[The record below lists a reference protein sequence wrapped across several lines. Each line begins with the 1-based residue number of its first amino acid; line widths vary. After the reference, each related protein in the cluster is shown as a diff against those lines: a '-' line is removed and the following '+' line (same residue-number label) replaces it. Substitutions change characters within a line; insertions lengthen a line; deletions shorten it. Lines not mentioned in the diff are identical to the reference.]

1 MEGRSASSACSL
13 GVLLLVVVCVCTSA
27 EEGALQ
33 NATHRRQTSPSVIGA
48 TIGSAAAALSRKIA
62 SIALDELGLDAVKDL
77 LAAARPASLP
87 VADDD
92 LLLASVEKLN
102 NKLSAATKVLVDMKK
117 MVMNDSFVRSF
128 AHPCP
133 ASVVKKVTV
142 EKNTEKLVLSV
153 PKSKPKTAKQ
163 RIASTKV
170 AEENENLKIKRQY
183 FMAASDGATDKD
195 CRLSSDDLR
204 LRRLFHEVFQPQP
217 KQIIFALDNSK
228 YMHKNEL
235 RVALSIATELVNM
248 LQKTDVVGL
257 VTADGISYEPLYLSN
272 NCSSDS
278 DAETEYED
286 NRELVLKY
294 INNIEI
300 SDEAVFNASVIRRAI
315 DMIDA
320 VNSTIVYIGKDFS
333 WTKEVQN
340 IENET
345 KNSSKIIFNTCDISD
360 EATSSYIN
368 DSFLPDCDEN
378 LSEQTYCK
386 GTHIHFNSSTTI
398 GHVCSSFLLTLPR
411 GNYNDEV
418 LTATS
423 VWDPVQK
430 DLLLPLI
437 LPCASR
443 GLVILDLYLADIA
456 QDVIYFNPLSQKRRS
471 FLINFNGEVIM
482 HSSFSR
488 PEVLTTKPRLV
499 NIGFLETNPQFSE
512 VKSHIF
518 SNSSGKYVI
527 YDTSKTT
534 TYTWKWI
541 KNLYIICIASEV
553 DNKFANSTDT
563 AKRIVSRT
571 VRELQYHRID
581 LLPPTSGML
590 CRHFKQVSTIDRGT
604 LYLSP
609 SSFQSPFKY
618 LYGLKSGKEMSLKKL
633 LQGCMAYIKDSSRFL
648 SNPGLRSDIRNDVGL
663 LYPMLSYFKQQ
674 HIHGSYNKYIVRRYT
689 STDHGVLVMF
699 PGSILESDYEPNRKS
714 WFSKALLNPGK
725 IILTPPYLDVGG
737 AGYIVTI
744 SYAPRDP
751 STDSKPVL
759 VVSMDITMGFLYKML
774 ADSLLMCATS
784 HIKCFIMDEQG
795 YLLSHPSL
803 FDRKGT
809 GPIEQQHITH
819 KEPFIA
825 NDMLN
830 HKGFVQKKLCKNFV
844 DGTLQR
850 YYNFNTSISGP
861 LTNFVYGEH
870 CSRYH
875 ITAIHGTNAFL
886 GIVNSSCNMGAFCPC
901 SVLDR
906 LCLNCNRMEQNEC
919 ECPCECVL
927 SESTCSAPSPVTPM
941 CDLQPE
947 RNNQKNNFFYNLATH
962 LKPCFDFQCDSYRAE
977 SSCIGVLGCE
987 WCHLDMDGEIPLSSP
1002 FCSAQSSCFGGV
1014 LGAVTPYGEGSL
1026 GHVIQDDLLAS
1037 YSAVGPIAG
1046 CIVAVC
1052 LILAIAVYCYKQ
1064 NSTSSVADPYLGVTP
1079 ETWPDPGVQMSH
1091 LASED
1096 DIHDERSGHQDKLL
1110 ANDLVVPISPYR
1122 VVTGYRRPNTT
1133 GESDHGY
1140 STMTPHDDSEH
1151 LAFASM
1157 EPFMSRDTSIIGDV
1171 ASSPAVSL
1179 RASITEPMTILPCG
1193 KNNVIAPVTVHR
1205 HMEAT

>member
-1 MEGRSASSACSL
+1 MEGRIAAMFLACAIIASTTCEPI
-13 GVLLLVVVCVCTSA
+13 
-27 EEGALQ
+27 EEAIVQ
-33 NATHRRQTSPSVIGA
+33 NTTHRRQTSSTVLKAAVDNAAA
-48 TIGSAAAALSRKIA
+48 TLAHAIGSVA
-62 SIALDELGLDAVKDL
+62 SDELGLEAIKDL
-77 LAAARPASLP
+77 LAAARPAPLP
-87 VADDD
+87 VSDDD

-142 EKNTEKLVLSV
+142 EKNTDKLVLSV
-153 PKSKPKTAKQ
+153 PKAKPKTVKQ

-170 AEENENLKIKRQY
+170 AEESGNLKIKRQY

-204 LRRLFHEVFQPQP
+204 LRRLFHQVFQPQS
-217 KQIIFALDNSK
+217 KQVIFALDNGK

-235 RVALSIATELVNM
+235 RITLSIATELINM
-248 LQKTDVVGL
+248 LQKTDIVGL
-257 VTADGISYEPLYLSN
+257 ITADGILHEPVLLSN
-272 NCSSDS
+272 NCSNDPN
-278 DAETEYED
+278 TEIEFED
-286 NRELVLKY
+286 NKELILKY
-294 INNIEI
+294 INNMEI
-300 SDEAVFNASVIRRAI
+300 SDEAVFNASIMRKAI
-315 DMIDA
+315 DMITTDT
-320 VNSTIVYIGKDFS
+320 NSSIVYIGKDFS
-333 WTKEVQN
+333 WTN
-340 IENET
+340 DIENEP
-345 KNSSKIIFNTCDISD
+345 KERNASKIIFNTYDISD
-360 EATSSYIN
+360 DATSSYSN
-368 DSFLPDCDEN
+368 DSLLPDCDDN
-378 LSEQTYCK
+378 SSIYCR
-386 GTHIHFNSSTTI
+386 GAHINFNSSMTI

-411 GNYNDEV
+411 GNFDDEV
-418 LTATS
+418 LTAS
-423 VWDPVQK
+423 PVWDPIQK

-471 FLINFNGEVIM
+471 FLINFRGEVIM

-488 PEVLTTKPRLV
+488 PEVLAAKPRLV
-499 NIGFLETNPQFSE
+499 NIDFIETNPQFSE
-512 VKSHIF
+512 VKSQIF
-518 SNSSGKYVI
+518 NNSNGKYTI
-527 YDTSKTT
+527 REISKMT

-553 DNKFANSTDT
+553 DNKFANSTET
-563 AKRIVSRT
+563 TKRIVSRT

-581 LLPPTSGML
+581 LLPPTSGTL

-609 SSFQSPFKY
+609 SSFQSPFEY

-633 LQGCMAYIKDSSRFL
+633 LQSCMVYLKDSSRFL
-648 SNPGLRSDIRNDVGL
+648 SNPGLRSEIRNDVGL
-663 LYPMLSYFKQQ
+663 LYPMLSYFKRQ
-674 HIHGSYNKYIVRRYT
+674 HIHGSYNKYIVRRYA

-699 PGSILESDYEPNRKS
+699 PGSILESDYEPNRKY
-714 WFSKALLNPGK
+714 WFFKALLNPGK

-744 SYAPRDP
+744 SYAPKDP
-751 STDSKPVL
+751 VIDTKPIL

-774 ADSLLMCATS
+774 ADSFLMCATS
-784 HIKCFIMDEQG
+784 NIKCFIMDEQG

-830 HKGFVQKKLCKNFV
+830 HEGFVEKILCKNFV

-850 YYNFNTSISGP
+850 FYNFDTSINGGLQNKLYS
-861 LTNFVYGEH
+861 EH

-875 ITAIHGTNAFL
+875 ITPIHGTNAFL

-927 SESTCSAPSPVTPM
+927 SESTCSTPSPETPM

-947 RNNQKNNFFYNLATH
+947 KNNHKNNFFYNLATH

-987 WCHLDMDGEIPLSSP
+987 WCHLDMDGEIPLASP

-1110 ANDLVVPISPYR
+1110 VNDLVVPISPYR

-1157 EPFMSRDTSIIGDV
+1157 EPFMTRDTSIVGDA
-1171 ASSPAVSL
+1171 ASSPAASL